1 MQNYQQQ
8 RDVFT
13 NVADLKDE
21 FDDSRETVQ
30 SLVEEY
36 VACES
41 PNYIEW
47 GMQQRGLQGMGGG
60 AG

>member
-8 RDVFT
+8 RDVFS

-30 SLVEEY
+30 VRSLI
-36 VACES
+36 CK
-41 PNYIEW
+41 W
-47 GMQQRGLQGMGGG
+47 
-60 AG
+60 